1 MSLPRQGSA
10 ERDRMTLVRFP
21 TWLAAQA
28 RRDDA
33 VGALARRPM
42 DELAKDTTSLEALHS
57 AIAEWGENPFLPV
70 RR

>member
-10 ERDRMTLVRFP
+10 ERDRMRPVRFP
-21 TWLAAQA
+21 AWLAAQA

-33 VGALARRPM
+33 IGALARRPV
-42 DELAKDTTSLEALHS
+42 DELAKDAANLEALHR